1 MLYRLESVLSLEI
14 KMSKYKVHIELQFE
28 KKPTSIGVLHK
39 LFDLMSN
46 NSIKYT
52 IEKGKKND

>member
-1 MLYRLESVLSLEI
+1 
-14 KMSKYKVHIELQFE
+14 MSKYKVHIELQFE